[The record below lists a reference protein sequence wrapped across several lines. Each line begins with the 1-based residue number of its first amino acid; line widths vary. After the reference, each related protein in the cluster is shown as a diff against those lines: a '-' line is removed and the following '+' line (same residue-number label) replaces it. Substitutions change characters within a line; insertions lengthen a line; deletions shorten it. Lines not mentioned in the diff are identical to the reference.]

1 VFIKRCSATFRML
14 IFLAGAG
21 LLILGACSRTD
32 QRSGAK
38 SYFPQGRTDSNA
50 KPSSVEAAA
59 GDLPSNA
66 SGYAHVTYREN
77 VRAME
82 EAEARQAVI
91 GLSTDEAAFLF
102 DSTNATARALHAGDV
117 LLIKNLT
124 ARKVLGTEDT
134 PDGLVVLTEPAE
146 LTDVIEDGNIHI
158 EAPVRFGALRAAAS
172 QAKPFWSL
180 DSLLAE
186 PAYAQSPEGVMADKA
201 AAQGTN
207 DAYGNIAKGLLHAVI
222 DDWDTSYQATPGEGR
237 TNLNLT
243 LKKSV
248 YGIEALITGQG
259 YISNFGFQSDIGVS
273 KGAVQNMDTAFK
285 NLNGVMNF
293 QWVIAKDS
301 SGVLAEESRF
311 KLPGALEVPLSELV
325 GGLPMYLEVSAAI
338 LVHPAITGG
347 KEYSKGQFRITYDG
361 YQHFKVKPGNV
372 DSDGKMTGDID
383 LGDHEDLS
391 PVAPLGMVVAFCA
404 PRIELSFG
412 LHKLYDT
419 LKNIKEAADTV
430 DKYADKIAKRLFN
443 AQQYANFQKNKLKLG
458 DTFKKSLKSD
468 AMMYLQTIATS
479 ASSFSG
485 NSAIIPC
492 ERYDLIFLAQMGASA
507 ELAGISLGKTE
518 KDIFRIAKTKID
530 PPGARECQNIGPPG
544 K

>member
-1 VFIKRCSATFRML
+1 
-14 IFLAGAG
+14 
-21 LLILGACSRTD
+21 
-32 QRSGAK
+32 
-38 SYFPQGRTDSNA
+38 
-50 KPSSVEAAA
+50 
-59 GDLPSNA
+59 
-66 SGYAHVTYREN
+66 
-77 VRAME
+77 
-82 EAEARQAVI
+82 
-91 GLSTDEAAFLF
+91 
-102 DSTNATARALHAGDV
+102 
-117 LLIKNLT
+117 
-124 ARKVLGTEDT
+124 
-134 PDGLVVLTEPAE
+134 
-146 LTDVIEDGNIHI
+146 
-158 EAPVRFGALRAAAS
+158 
-172 QAKPFWSL
+172 
-180 DSLLAE
+180 
-186 PAYAQSPEGVMADKA
+186 MADKA
-201 AAQGTN
+201 AAQGTK

-248 YGIEALITGQG
+248 YGIQALITGQG

-293 QWVIAKDS
+293 QWLIAKDS
-301 SGVLAEESRF
+301 PGVLAEESRF
-311 KLPGALEVPLSELV
+311 KLPGALEVPLAELV

-338 LVHPAITGG
+338 LIHPAITGG

-383 LGDHEDLS
+383 LGDLTDLS

-419 LKNIKEAADTV
+419 LKNIKKAADIV
-430 DKYADKIAKRLFN
+430 DKYADKIAKKLFN

-468 AMMYLQTIATS
+468 AMVYLQTIGTS

-492 ERYDLIFLAQMGASA
+492 ERYDLIFLAQMGVSA
-507 ELAGISLGKTE
+507 ELAGISIGKTE
-518 KDIFRIAKTKID
+518 KDIFRITKTKID
-530 PPGARECQNIGPPG
+530 PPGARDAKTMATGEITATSFVASRKKGVSRWHFVQIAAQR
-544 K
+544 